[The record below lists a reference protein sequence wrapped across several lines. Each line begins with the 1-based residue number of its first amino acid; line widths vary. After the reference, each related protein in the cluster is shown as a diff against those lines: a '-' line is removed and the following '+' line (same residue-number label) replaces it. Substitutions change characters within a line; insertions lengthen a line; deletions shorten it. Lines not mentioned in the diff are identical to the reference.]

1 MDKINEYAG
10 VKLVLGLASV
20 VIGLPTLAFAL
31 FSWYQTAQPLLGIYS
46 RYVCIIGSLGAIIIG
61 ASLAQDG
68 MRLRKGITG
77 KHFE

>member
-10 VKLVLGLASV
+10 VKMILGLASM
-20 VIGLPTLAFAL
+20 VIGLPALAFAL
-31 FSWYQTAQPLLGIYS
+31 FNWYQTAQPLLGIYS
-46 RYVCIIGSLGAIIIG
+46 RYVCIIGSLGAVIIG

-68 MRLRKGITG
+68 IRLMKTGAG